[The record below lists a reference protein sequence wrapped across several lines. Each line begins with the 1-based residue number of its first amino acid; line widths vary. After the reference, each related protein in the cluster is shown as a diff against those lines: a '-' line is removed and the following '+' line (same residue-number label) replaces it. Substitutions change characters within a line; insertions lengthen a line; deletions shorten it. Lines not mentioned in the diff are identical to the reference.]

1 MVKPS
6 GKLNVSKYL
15 IEKFTVSIKRAC
27 NLLDLSRSLW
37 YYQSKRDDSELIAKL
52 TELAEQLPT
61 RGFDEYYKR
70 LRREGYPW
78 NRKRVLRVYRSMRL
92 SLRRKHKKR
101 LPARVKQS
109 LEQPQTINQCWSMDF
124 LSDALTDGRK
134 VRVLNVMDDYNREAL
149 IVNARLHYPA
159 WALIESLEELKEEIG
174 TPQYISCD
182 NGPEFISKRFA
193 QWTEKNHIEIK
204 YIQPGKPMQ
213 NGYIERL
220 NRYYREDVLD
230 AYYFNDL
237 YQLNT
242 LNNKW
247 KEDYNN
253 NHPHKSLGDKSPRE
267 FFLRKSIKLKF
278 DNFSEANNPI
288 LSNFALS

>member
-1 MVKPS
+1 VVKPS
-6 GKLNVSKYL
+6 GKLSVSNYL

-27 NLLDLSRSLW
+27 KLLDLSRSLW
-37 YYQSKRDDSELIAKL
+37 YYQSKRDDSEVIAKL
-52 TELAEQLPT
+52 TELAEKLPT

-101 LPARVKQS
+101 LPARIKQP
-109 LEQPQTINQCWSMDF
+109 LEQPNEINICWSMDF

-134 VRVLNVMDDYNREAL
+134 VRVLNVMDDCNREAL
-149 IVNARLHYPA
+149 KVKARLNYPA
-159 WALIESLEELKEEIG
+159 WALIESLEELKEEVG
-174 TPQYISCD
+174 TPKYIRCD
-182 NGPEFISKRFA
+182 NGPEFISKRFV

-278 DNFSEANNPI
+278 DTFSEASNPI
-288 LSNFALS
+288 LSNLALS

>member
-6 GKLNVSKYL
+6 GKLNVSNYL

-37 YYQSKRDDSELIAKL
+37 YYQSKRDDSEVIAKL
-52 TELAEQLPT
+52 TALAEQLPT

-70 LRREGYPW
+70 IRREGYVW

-92 SLRRKHKKR
+92 GLRRKHKKR
-101 LPARVKQS
+101 LPTRVRHP
-109 LEQPQTINQCWSMDF
+109 LEQARKINECWSIDF

-149 IVNARLHYPA
+149 TVNARLNYPA
-159 WALIESLEELKEEIG
+159 WALIESLDILKEEVG
-174 TPQYISCD
+174 TPKYIRCD
-182 NGPEFISKRFA
+182 NGPEFISKRFV
-193 QWTEKNHIEIK
+193 QWTEENHIEIK

-253 NHPHKSLGDKSPRE
+253 NHPHKSLDDKTPRE

-278 DNFSEANNPI
+278 DTFSEASNPI
-288 LSNFALS
+288 LSNLALS